1 MLPEL
6 LWSIS
11 FSLLSSSVTVVSPS
25 PRVREPALS
34 SSLTHKDESGEL
46 IEASN
51 DTFNFFSGVVAG
63 DDSADSVSS
72 AYERIKT
79 KTSKFHLLSIHK
91 KFTINKKETTHQHF
105 AFLLKA
111 LLLQRL
117 LVMWSGW

>member
-11 FSLLSSSVTVVSPS
+11 FSLSSSVTVVSPS

-34 SSLTHKDESGEL
+34 SSLTHKDDSGEL
-46 IEASN
+46 IEVSN

-79 KTSKFHLLSIHK
+79 KTS
-91 KFTINKKETTHQHF
+91 FTFFQIIRN
-105 AFLLKA
+105 
-111 LLLQRL
+111 
-117 LVMWSGW
+117 